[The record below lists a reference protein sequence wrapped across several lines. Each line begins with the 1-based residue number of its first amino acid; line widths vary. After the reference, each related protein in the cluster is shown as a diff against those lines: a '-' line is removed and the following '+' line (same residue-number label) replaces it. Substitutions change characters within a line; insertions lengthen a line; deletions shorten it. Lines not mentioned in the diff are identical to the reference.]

1 MELSLLQH
9 SKDSQ
14 PQSVSLE
21 QVVELIRTGGLV
33 MPVCS
38 VSAILEGGYRP
49 KDITNFTGLS
59 VVSYHGTDGGSVA
72 ELREEARADPH
83 TLLLF
88 GTNQVVHVV
97 FSYELD
103 RTYDLR
109 QQKLFY
115 AKAYNFGCDY
125 YDQLMG
131 QGANRADK
139 GRMVQLVHDAEVYY
153 QTYAEPFYVWEIK
166 EAVEAKREGRKPRG
180 QPKERKP
187 NWKEMYATVQ
197 EIRLFLDNH
206 VMLRRNVII
215 SRVEYRKP
223 DSYVDWRPIDDRVV
237 NSLWAQMSDEKP
249 VRVQD
254 MFRVIESDYVPDFNP
269 FTSYLENLPPWDG
282 GNNILALSMS
292 VTVKGELDQQ
302 MLFYEYLR
310 KWLVGM
316 VAGWVDKNEVNH
328 EILVLVGDQ
337 GIYKTTWFQY
347 LLPPELRNYFYTKT
361 NANRM
366 SRDDLL
372 ALAQYGLV
380 CYEEL
385 DTMRDAELNQLK
397 AAVTMQSIDERAAY
411 ARYHEHRKHIASF
424 CATGNKVQFL
434 TDNTGNR
441 RWMPFEVE
449 SIHNPRTHPID
460 YEGVFAE
467 AYALYKKGFCHWV
480 KSNEMDQL
488 SEHNEAF
495 ENAMPE
501 LEKIE
506 ENFRLPKPGDAVEF
520 VTRTI
525 IFETISWNPT
535 LKLNI
540 NNICPAMAKL
550 GFERTQHNKKRGYW
564 VYRYSDMEKQ
574 YNKSK
579 RMGTAVEGGAPEQ

>member
-9 SKDSQ
+9 NKDACPKRISI
-14 PQSVSLE
+14 E
-21 QVVELIRTGGLV
+21 QVVELIRTGSLV

-38 VSAILEGGYRP
+38 VSAILEGGYRL
-49 KDITNFTGLS
+49 KDITSFTGLS
-59 VVSYHGTDGGSVA
+59 VVSYHGTDGNSVA

-88 GTNQVVHVV
+88 GTTDVLHIV

-103 RTYDLR
+103 RTYELR
-109 QQKLFY
+109 QQRLFY
-115 AKAYNFGCDY
+115 AKAYDFGCDY

-131 QGANRADK
+131 QSADRMDK

-166 EAVEAKREGRKPRG
+166 EAIAAKIEGRKPRG

-187 NWKEMYATVQ
+187 NWKELYASVQ
-197 EIRLFLDNH
+197 EIRAFLDNH

-215 SRVEYRKP
+215 SRVEFRRP
-223 DSYVDWRPIDDRVV
+223 DSYMDWRPIDDRVV
-237 NSLWAQMSDEKP
+237 NSLWAQMSDDKP

-269 FTSYLENLPPWDG
+269 FTSYLESLPPWNGD
-282 GNNILALSMS
+282 NNILVLSLS
-292 VTVKGELDQQ
+292 VMVKGDEDQR

-310 KWLVGM
+310 KWIVGM
-316 VAGWVDKNEVNH
+316 VAGWVDPNEVNH
-328 EILVLVGDQ
+328 EILVLIGDQ

-372 ALAQYGLV
+372 TLAQYGLV

-385 DTMRDAELNQLK
+385 DTMRPAELNQLK

-411 ARYHEHRKHIASF
+411 AHYHEHRKHIASF

-449 SIHNPRTHPID
+449 AIDNPRTHPIN

-467 AYALYKKGFCHWV
+467 AYALYKQGFCHWV

-495 ENAMPE
+495 ESAMPE
-501 LEKIE
+501 LEMIE
-506 ENFRLPKPGDAVEF
+506 ENFRLPKPGDTIEF

-525 IFETISWNPT
+525 IFQTISWNPT
-535 LKLNI
+535 LNLKIENI
-540 NNICPAMAKL
+540 GPAMDKL

-574 YNKSK
+574 YNKRK

>member
-9 SKDSQ
+9 NKDACPKRISI
-14 PQSVSLE
+14 E
-21 QVVELIRTGGLV
+21 QVVELIRTGSLV

-38 VSAILEGGYRP
+38 VSAILEGGYRL
-49 KDITNFTGLS
+49 KDITSFTGLS
-59 VVSYHGTDGGSVA
+59 VVSYHGTDGNSVA

-88 GTNQVVHVV
+88 GTTDVLHIV

-103 RTYDLR
+103 RTYELR
-109 QQKLFY
+109 QQRLFY
-115 AKAYNFGCDY
+115 AKAYDFGCDY

-131 QGANRADK
+131 QSANRTDK

-166 EAVEAKREGRKPRG
+166 EASAAKIEGRKPRG

-187 NWKEMYATVQ
+187 NWKELYASVQ
-197 EIRLFLDNH
+197 EIRAFLDNH

-215 SRVEYRKP
+215 SRVEFRRP
-223 DSYVDWRPIDDRVV
+223 DSYMDWRPIDDRVV
-237 NSLWAQMSDEKP
+237 NSLWAQMSDDKP

-269 FTSYLENLPPWDG
+269 FTSYLESLPPWNGD
-282 GNNILALSMS
+282 NNILVLSLS
-292 VTVKGELDQQ
+292 VMVKGDEDQR

-310 KWLVGM
+310 KWIVGM
-316 VAGWVDKNEVNH
+316 VAGWVDPNEVNH
-328 EILVLVGDQ
+328 EILVLIGDQ

-372 ALAQYGLV
+372 TLAQYGLV

-385 DTMRDAELNQLK
+385 DTMRPAELNQLK

-411 ARYHEHRKHIASF
+411 AHYHEHRKHIASF

-449 SIHNPRTHPID
+449 AIDNPRTHPIN

-467 AYALYKKGFCHWV
+467 AYALYKQGFCHWV

-495 ENAMPE
+495 ESAMPE
-501 LEKIE
+501 LELIE
-506 ENFRLPKPGDAVEF
+506 ENFRLPKPGDTIEF

-525 IFETISWNPT
+525 IFQTISWNPT
-535 LKLNI
+535 LKLKIENI
-540 NNICPAMAKL
+540 GPAMDKL

-574 YNKSK
+574 YNKRK